1 MVRITL
7 RPLVPGLYHAALR
20 MPVALGPAALQAN
33 CYVAVNAAGLH
44 LFDCGSYGEFPTLLR
59 ALAEMFPA
67 KPVRA
72 VYLTH
77 GHADHCGAA
86 LPLLGLGAPLLA
98 SPEDLPLF
106 RNGGPAGVPKAFT
119 YPPFSAITPL
129 YDRDM
134 VAIQDVADF
143 QVLHA
148 PGHTAG
154 SLCFFD
160 RQNRILITGD
170 LLIGPMK
177 GHLATYALEVLTAK
191 RQPPVELERHLA
203 SLAAAE
209 AATANGSGLL
219 VLPGHGPPFHTLAKP
234 GEFQRTARIL
244 KQTLRKK
251 QR

>member
-1 MVRITL
+1 MRITL
-7 RPLVPGLYHAALR
+7 RPLVPGLYQVALR
-20 MPVALGPAALQAN
+20 IPVALGPVTLQAN
-33 CYVAVNAAGLH
+33 CYVAVNTAGLH

-59 ALAEMFPA
+59 ALAEAFPE
-67 KPVRA
+67 KPIRA

-86 LPLLGLGAPLLA
+86 LPLLGLGATLLA
-98 SPEDLPLF
+98 NPEDLPLF
-106 RNGGPAGVPKAFT
+106 RNGGPFAVPMAFK

-129 YDRDM
+129 QDRDS
-134 VAIQDVADF
+134 ITIEDVATF
-143 QVLHA
+143 QVLHV

-160 RQNRILITGD
+160 RQNRILVTGD
-170 LLIGPMK
+170 LLIGPMR
-177 GHLATYALEVLTAK
+177 GHVATYALEVLTAN

-209 AATANGSGLL
+209 AETAIASGLL
-219 VLPGHGPPFHTLAKP
+219 VLPGHGPPFHTLTKP
-234 GEFQRTARIL
+234 SEFQRTARIL
-244 KQTLRKK
+244 RGTLRKK